1 MKVSFKDIVY
11 YPTLDGKVEK
21 KEDFTSVVAEAVYQN
36 ASNFNEHKL
45 AHRIA
50 ESPDGL
56 EISPE
61 EAKMIAGAIAQWRFF
76 VQKPVLERLGVT
88 FE

>member
-1 MKVSFKDIVY
+1 MKVSFKDITY

-21 KEDFTSVVAEAVYQN
+21 KEDFTAAIAEAVYQN

-56 EISPE
+56 ELSPA
-61 EAKMIAGAIAQWRFF
+61 EATTVANAIAQWRFF

-88 FE
+88 FV